1 MLGDLMGKMKEAQR
15 LVEETKQRL
24 NNITVI
30 GESNGGAVK
39 VIMNGNRVVK
49 DININDDL
57 ININNKEELIDLIVL
72 ATNKAL
78 DSAENVNN
86 SEMQSATAGL
96 MPGLF

>member
-1 MLGDLMGKMKEAQR
+1 MGKMKEAQR